1 MLTLS
6 DSVRVSGHRSPDAAA
21 WDCGVFVA
29 KGNDRDV
36 CLLVTELAKQIDDH
50 MRSHVHGLGLTPSQ
64 AMALRELGS
73 PLTMRELAARMS
85 CEASNVTFVV
95 DRLEAAGLVERI
107 AHPDD
112 RRAKRVRLTVAGKSL
127 RARLLRQLIKDSPL
141 HGLDAQDRLQLEG
154 LLAKAVRT

>member
-1 MLTLS
+1 ML
-6 DSVRVSGHRSPDAAA
+6 G
-21 WDCGVFVA
+21 
-29 KGNDRDV
+29 KENDRVV

-50 MRSHVHGLGLTPSQ
+50 LRSRLHGLGLTPSQ

-73 PLTMRELAARMS
+73 PLTMRELAGRMS

-95 DRLEAAGLVERI
+95 DRLEAAGLVERT

-112 RRAKRVRLTVAGKSL
+112 RRVKRVRLTGDGRNL
-127 RARLLRQLIKDSPL
+127 RSRLMRQLTKDSPL
-141 HGLDAQDRLQLEG
+141 GGLDVQDRLQLQG